1 MSQENSGN
9 LIEIQIISLC
19 MYCVPGD
26 LNICLSVCLFDTYL
40 PILDIAWELKLYL
53 SF

>member
-1 MSQENSGN
+1 MSQKNSGN

-26 LNICLSVCLFDTYL
+26 LNICLSVYLLDTYL
-40 PILDIAWELKLYL
+40 SILDIAWELKLYL